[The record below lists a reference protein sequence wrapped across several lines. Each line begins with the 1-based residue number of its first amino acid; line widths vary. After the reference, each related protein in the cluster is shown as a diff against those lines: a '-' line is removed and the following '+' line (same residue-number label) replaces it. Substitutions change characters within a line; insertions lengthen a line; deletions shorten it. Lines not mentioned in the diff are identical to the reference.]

1 MLNVSPSK
9 GPAPGVAMMLQA
21 RSLPLWKRG
30 FAMALPRLVRLVLG
44 AAGAFIMMQLG
55 WAPVVTA
62 THEADHRF
70 TVEGF
75 VCGDGGRPVGKSEVV
90 VKDPRI
96 SLGQTVET
104 NERGYYKATLHL
116 HNDNLGDVLVIQAAG
131 EEQRTK
137 VQFDPKDLETE
148 RKVRVDFGSGCQ
160 STVEGLPRWVYVT
173 VAGSLVGVAA
183 LTGIR
188 IMRGKQRAQASRK
201 RQKKQRR

>member
-1 MLNVSPSK
+1 
-9 GPAPGVAMMLQA
+9 
-21 RSLPLWKRG
+21 
-30 FAMALPRLVRLVLG
+30 
-44 AAGAFIMMQLG
+44 
-55 WAPVVTA
+55 
-62 THEADHRF
+62 
-70 TVEGF
+70 
-75 VCGDGGRPVGKSEVV
+75 VV

-96 SLGQTVET
+96 SLGQSVET
-104 NERGYYKATLHL
+104 DERGYYKATLHL
-116 HNDNLGDVLVIQAAG
+116 HNDNLGDVLVIQATG

-188 IMRGKQRAQASRK
+188 IMRGKQRTQPHRK

>member
-1 MLNVSPSK
+1 MV
-9 GPAPGVAMMLQA
+9 
-21 RSLPLWKRG
+21 
-30 FAMALPRLVRLVLG
+30 VRQVLG
-44 AAGAFIMMQLG
+44 AAGVLIVMEVG
-55 WAPVVTA
+55 WTPVVTA

-75 VCGDGGRPVGKSEVV
+75 VCGDDGRPIGKSEVV

-96 SLGQTVET
+96 SLGQAVET
-104 NERGYYKATLHL
+104 DERGYYKSTLHL
-116 HNDNLGDVLVIQAAG
+116 HNDNLGDVLVIQASG

-137 VQFDPKDLETE
+137 VQFDPKDLESE

-160 STVEGLPRWVYVT
+160 STEDGLPQWVYVT

-188 IMRGKQRAQASRK
+188 VMRGTRRAQSNRN
-201 RQKKQRR
+201 RQKKPRR

>member
-1 MLNVSPSK
+1 
-9 GPAPGVAMMLQA
+9 
-21 RSLPLWKRG
+21 
-30 FAMALPRLVRLVLG
+30 MALPRLVRLVLG

>member
-1 MLNVSPSK
+1 MMFQVRSP
-9 GPAPGVAMMLQA
+9 
-21 RSLPLWKRG
+21 PLWKRG
-30 FAMALPRLVRLVLG
+30 SASALSKVVRQVLRAVG
-44 AAGAFIMMQLG
+44 VLIVMGVG

-75 VCGDGGRPVGKSEVV
+75 VCGDDGRPVGKSEVV

-104 NERGYYKATLHL
+104 DERGYYKSTLHL
-116 HNDNLGDVLVIQAAG
+116 HNDNLGDVLVIQASG

-137 VQFDPKDLETE
+137 VQFDPKDLESE

-160 STVEGLPRWVYVT
+160 STVDELPQWVYVT
-173 VAGSLVGVAA
+173 VAGSLVGVAV

-188 IMRGKQRAQASRK
+188 LMRGKGRARSHRN
-201 RQKKQRR
+201 RQKKPRRQVQ

>member
-9 GPAPGVAMMLQA
+9 GPAPGVAMMFKA

-30 FAMALPRLVRLVLG
+30 FARALPRLAGKVLG
-44 AAGAFIMMQLG
+44 AGGVLIAIHLG
-55 WAPVVTA
+55 WTPPATA

-75 VCGDGGRPVGKSEVV
+75 VCGDSGRPVGKSEVV
-90 VKDPRI
+90 VKDPRV

-104 NERGYYKATLHL
+104 DERGYYKATLHL
-116 HNDNLGDVLVIQAAG
+116 HNDNLGDVLVIQASG
-131 EEQRTK
+131 EEQRAK

-148 RKVRVDFGSGCQ
+148 RRVRIDFGSGCE
-160 STVEGLPRWVYVT
+160 STVDGLPQWVYVAA
-173 VAGSLVGVAA
+173 AGSLVGVAA

-188 IMRGKQRAQASRK
+188 IMRGKQRAPQRK
-201 RQKKQRR
+201 RHKKQQR